1 MKQRKLL
8 MKMKIIIKIAH
19 PLIENTKLSKVE
31 IYAELCPLIVQISK
45 TLSRLEKKF
54 LFMLPPQVVQSPPQP
69 LFHQLAF
76 LPSHLRLHGS
86 HHEPKQNNQKCQ

>member
-8 MKMKIIIKIAH
+8 MKIIIKIAH

-45 TLSRLEKKF
+45 TLSLLKREINF

-69 LFHQLAF
+69 LFHQLAC
-76 LPSHLRLHGS
+76 LPSHLYLHGS
-86 HHEPKQNNQKCQ
+86 HHGPKQNNQKCQ

>member
-8 MKMKIIIKIAH
+8 MKIIIKIAH

-45 TLSRLEKKF
+45 TLSLLKREINF

-69 LFHQLAF
+69 LFHQLPY

>member
-8 MKMKIIIKIAH
+8 MKMITIKIAH

-45 TLSRLEKKF
+45 TLS
-54 LFMLPPQVVQSPPQP
+54 
-69 LFHQLAF
+69 
-76 LPSHLRLHGS
+76 
-86 HHEPKQNNQKCQ
+86 